1 MGRAQLRPA
10 QGARHLGK
18 WLLLVVPISVPG
30 GGLGVAGLCWFLQV
44 RDVLVVEARGRGAGP
59 ESVKTLRF
67 SAWFIGWHRVYLG
80 FAEFRQHPRSF

>member
-18 WLLLVVPISVPG
+18 WLLLVVPISSPR

-44 RDVLVVEARGRGAGP
+44 QGRAGVEAREGERGLKR
-59 ESVKTLRF
+59 ENLRF